1 MARTQWTLP
10 VAPRNQPQALAK
22 VSSDGKLAVA
32 NTSPGASN
40 VIVDVF
46 AWFD

>member
-1 MARTQWTLP
+1 VNFAPGQT
-10 VAPRNQPQALAK
+10 VANLALAK
-22 VSSDGKLAVA
+22 VSDDGKLAVA